1 MKPRSLCLI
10 IVLAAAAC
18 TQLDLEGDLDA
29 GGTRESWLASL
40 DDTTPLSNVSLP
52 GAHDAATS
60 TVKAWPQWT
69 RTQDLNVAQLW
80 NGGVRAFDLRPA
92 YVDGVMG
99 IYHGKYST
107 GVTFPDV
114 LSLLLKALERHPSEF
129 AVLLVRHEV
138 EADGGNPEW
147 RRAMHDILCSYGDR
161 LAAYRAGITVG
172 ELRGKLLVL
181 SRSRYEA
188 GPFGGFISGWYSGT
202 ELSPQ
207 QSARIEGGS
216 GASFPLWVQDY
227 YDPAG
232 AEEKWTA
239 VRDMLEATASADARP
254 LVINHVSGY
263 AGKLPDYRKNACVIN
278 ARAAAFLKRSHAP
291 AGIVMMDFAG
301 VNTSRGVA
309 VHGEDLVQAVIDNNG
324 SAPS

>member
-1 MKPRSLCLI
+1 M
-10 IVLAAAAC
+10 
-18 TQLDLEGDLDA
+18 
-29 GGTRESWLASL
+29 
-40 DDTTPLSNVSLP
+40 
-52 GAHDAATS
+52 
-60 TVKAWPQWT
+60 
-69 RTQDLNVAQLW
+69 AQLW

-92 YVDGVMG
+92 YVDGVLG

-129 AVLLVRHEV
+129 AVLLIRHEV

-147 RRAMHDILCSYGDR
+147 KRAMHDILSLYGDR

-188 GPFGGFISGWYSGT
+188 GAFGGFISGWYSGT

-207 QSARIEGGS
+207 QSARIEGAS

-324 SAPS
+324 SAPN